1 MENKTKFTKFQIAQ
15 LKRTAQNVN
24 QMVRRKETIVK
35 NLNELNAELLQIQ
48 AQIDGWQAP
57 IKMVFDGYTTED
69 LVEKVVTT
77 TDKVDPKTGKNVKV
91 TKFVL
96 KYPETIVPPTVIESE
111 SGSVVVDDNDKIVD
125 EGPEFDG
132 AGFTA
137 EDNNVL
143 EEPKSEI
150 DEIEELFN

>member
-1 MENKTKFTKFQIAQ
+1 MENKTKFTKFQVAQ

-48 AQIDGWQAP
+48 AQIDGWQSP

-77 TDKVDPKTGKNVKV
+77 TDKVDPKTGKNIKV

-111 SGSVVVDDNDKIVD
+111 SGSVVVDNNDNVVD

-137 EDNNVL
+137 EDNNVP

>member
-1 MENKTKFTKFQIAQ
+1 MENKSKFTKFQIAQ

-35 NLNELNAELLQIQ
+35 NLNELNTELLQIQ

-57 IKMVFDGYTTED
+57 IKMVFDDYTTED

-77 TDKVDPKTGKNVKV
+77 TDKVDPKTGKNIKV

-96 KYPETIVPPTVIESE
+96 KYPETIIPPTVIESE
-111 SGSVVVDDNDKIVD
+111 SSSVVVDNNDNIVD

-137 EDNNVL
+137 EDNNVP

>member
-15 LKRTAQNVN
+15 LKRTAQNVA
-24 QMVRRKETIVK
+24 QMVRRKETITK
-35 NLNELNAELLQIQ
+35 SLTELNAELEQIN
-48 AQIDGWQAP
+48 AQIDGWQGP

-69 LVEKVVTT
+69 LVIKEINDTG
-77 TDKVDPKTGKNVKV
+77 KVDPKTGKPIKV

-96 KYPETIVPPTVIESE
+96 KYPETVVPPTVIVSE
-111 SGSVVVDDNDKIVD
+111 TDCVVVDDNDNVVED

-132 AGFTA
+132 AGFTEADRVA
-137 EDNNVL
+137 EQ
-143 EEPKSEI
+143 PKSEI

>member
-1 MENKTKFTKFQIAQ
+1 MENKSKFTKFQIAQ

-35 NLNELNAELLQIQ
+35 NLEELNAELTQIQ

-77 TDKVDPKTGKNVKV
+77 TDKVDPKTGKNIKV

-111 SGSVVVDDNDKIVD
+111 SGYVVVDNNDNVVD

-137 EDNNVL
+137 EDNNVP
-143 EEPKSEI
+143 EEPKNEL
-150 DEIEELFN
+150 DEIEQLFN